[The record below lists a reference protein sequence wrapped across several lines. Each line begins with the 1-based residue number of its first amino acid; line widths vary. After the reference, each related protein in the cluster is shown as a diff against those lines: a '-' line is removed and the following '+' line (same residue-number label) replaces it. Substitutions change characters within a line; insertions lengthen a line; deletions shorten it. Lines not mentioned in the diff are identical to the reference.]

1 MQRSVKSFLLQRV
14 YNLDRSINIAM
25 VQYKIEVPLL
35 SQILMED
42 VTGEKKKKNL
52 DYWEFSNSLCLAQ
65 QI

>member
-1 MQRSVKSFLLQRV
+1 
-14 YNLDRSINIAM
+14 M

>member
-42 VTGEKKKKNL
+42 VTGEKKK
-52 DYWEFSNSLCLAQ
+52 
-65 QI
+65 I

>member
-1 MQRSVKSFLLQRV
+1 
-14 YNLDRSINIAM
+14 M

-42 VTGEKKKKNL
+42 VTGEKKKSL

>member
-1 MQRSVKSFLLQRV
+1 
-14 YNLDRSINIAM
+14 M

-42 VTGEKKKKNL
+42 VTGKKKKNL